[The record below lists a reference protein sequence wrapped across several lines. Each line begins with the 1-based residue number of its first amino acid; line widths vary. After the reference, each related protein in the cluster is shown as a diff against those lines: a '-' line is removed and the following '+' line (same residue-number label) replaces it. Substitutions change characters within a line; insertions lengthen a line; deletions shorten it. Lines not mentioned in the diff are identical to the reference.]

1 MPPVSSSS
9 PSGTGKCFVADAVE
23 SVLAQQDVS
32 AELIVVDDGS
42 TDGTSEL
49 LARFA
54 GRITVASL
62 EGRGV
67 SAARNHGMALAQG
80 ELLVFLDADDLLPP
94 HYLAR
99 FVEAAAA
106 TPRTDVFHCGWR
118 GVDFDD
124 GRVLYAQDL
133 PFDLD
138 WDPFHALAAAGSPPI
153 SALAVRRHAATQVLV
168 LSTRA
173 RACQADWDY
182 WLRLAASGA
191 PFQGVPG
198 NVAIIRRRNDSM
210 SALAG
215 TQLAVDGLAV
225 LERHLSRHQRCPACI
240 YSDAGLRSW
249 RQAVLRSSARDFAR
263 RLHLKGR
270 TGRLDRR
277 SRRGRVSTASRF
289 HGMAGATRETTH
301 RLSDSCAV
309 VTQAERP
316 FASAGEVVRLLRSL
330 SSVGPQRGDGMAR
343 DKKVWE
349 PMKLTYAGDVG
360 DIIKNAGGQGKSSAS
375 ADSGDVHKPPGQG

>member
-1 MPPVSSSS
+1 VRSQIPPISVII
-9 PSGTGKCFVADAVE
+9 PVRNGEAYVGDAVE
-23 SVLAQQDVS
+23 SVLAQEDAP

-42 TDGTSEL
+42 TDGTPEL
-49 LARFA
+49 LAHFA
-54 GRITVASL
+54 GRITVDHL

-67 SAARNHGMALAQG
+67 SAARNRGIALAQG
-80 ELLVFLDADDLLPP
+80 ELLVFLDADDLIPP

-106 TPRTDVFHCGWR
+106 TPRADVFHCGWR
-118 GVDFDD
+118 GIDFDD
-124 GRVLYAQDL
+124 GRVLYGQDL

-138 WDPFHALAAAGSPPI
+138 WDPFHALAAAGSPHI
-153 SALAVRRHAATQVLV
+153 SSLAVRRTAATRVGPFDETE
-168 LSTRA
+168 ST
-173 RACQADWDY
+173 QADWDY

-191 PFQGVPG
+191 SFQGVPG

-263 RLHLKGR
+263 RLHVGGR
-270 TGRLDRR
+270 SGRLIGAAFAVVRR
-277 SRRGRVSTASRF
+277 PRLASTAWL
-289 HGMAGATRETTH
+289 ALREKRRT
-301 RLSDSCAV
+301 A
-309 VTQAERP
+309 
-316 FASAGEVVRLLRSL
+316 
-330 SSVGPQRGDGMAR
+330 
-343 DKKVWE
+343 
-349 PMKLTYAGDVG
+349 
-360 DIIKNAGGQGKSSAS
+360 
-375 ADSGDVHKPPGQG
+375 